1 MMNRNVAV
9 IGGGASGMMAAIA
22 AARAGA
28 YVVIFEKNDRVGKKI
43 LATGNGKCNFSNR
56 CMGAEY
62 YYGSG
67 SVRVADCLKRFG
79 TEETIQFFEQLGM
92 RIKDRNGYLYPES
105 GQAATVLDLLRRE
118 LERLQIE
125 VRTGSRAESIKKKGK
140 KLEVLAEGR
149 SSLWD
154 AVIIA
159 CGGKAA
165 PKTGSAGDGYALA
178 KKLGH
183 TICEPVPALTSL
195 LCDGDFWKGIAGVRC
210 EAKIELLVDGTVVQ
224 TQSGE
229 LQLTDY
235 GVSGIPIFQL
245 SREAAYALRT
255 HRRVSVRID
264 FMNDIS
270 EEAYRSFWRD
280 RFDRADPRQTMED
293 FMLGMLH
300 KKLTVMLLKV
310 AGIRA
315 DENCGMLS
323 AKKRETLQRLCRG
336 LTVNVR
342 AANSFEQAQVTAG
355 GIPFSEVSQELESL
369 RQPGVFFS
377 GEVLDIDGICG
388 GYNLQWAWTSGTI
401 AGEAAAGTGRDFKPK
416 RNGCERN
423 DTNQSDKASGRA
435 YRGRAAT

>member
-28 YVVIFEKNDRVGKKI
+28 SVVVFEKNDRVGKKI
-43 LATGNGKCNFSNR
+43 LATGNGRCNFSNR
-56 CMGAEY
+56 CMGPEY

-79 TEETIQFFEQLGM
+79 TKETIRFFELLGM

-105 GQAATVLDLLRRE
+105 GQASTVLDLLRRE

-125 VRTGSRAESIKKKGK
+125 VRTGSRAESIRKKGK
-140 KLEVLAEGR
+140 KLEVLAGGTA
-149 SSLWD
+149 SLWD

-165 PKTGSAGDGYALA
+165 PKTGSSGDGYVFA

-183 TICEPVPALTSL
+183 TLCEPVPALTSL
-195 LCDGDFWKGIAGVRC
+195 SCEGDFWKGIAGVRC
-210 EAKIELLVDGTVVQ
+210 EAKIELLVDKKAVQ

-235 GVSGIPIFQL
+235 GVSGIPVFQL
-245 SREAAYALRT
+245 SREAAYALRA
-255 HRRVSVRID
+255 HRRVSVQID
-264 FMNDIS
+264 FMNGLS
-270 EEAYRSFWRD
+270 EEAYRRFLQE

-300 KKLTVMLLKV
+300 KKLTFMLLKS

-315 DENCGMLS
+315 DENCRMLS
-323 AKKRETLQRLCRG
+323 AKKREALQRLCRNF
-336 LTVNVR
+336 TVNVR
-342 AANSFEQAQVTAG
+342 AAGSFEQAQATAG
-355 GIPFSEVSQELESL
+355 GVPFSEVSQELESL
-369 RQPGVFFS
+369 LQPGVFFV
-377 GEVLDIDGICG
+377 GEVLDVDGICG
-388 GYNLQWAWTSGTI
+388 GYNLQWAWTSGRI
-401 AGEAAAGTGRDFKPK
+401 AGEAAAGTGKALKPEK
-416 RNGCERN
+416 EWM
-423 DTNQSDKASGRA
+423 
-435 YRGRAAT
+435 

>member
-28 YVVIFEKNDRVGKKI
+28 SVVIFEKNDRVGKKI

-67 SVRVADCLKRFG
+67 SVRMADCLKKFG
-79 TEETIQFFEQLGM
+79 TEETVHFFERLGM

-125 VRTGSRAESIKKKGK
+125 VRTGSRAECIRRKGK
-140 KLEVLAEGR
+140 KLEVLAGG
-149 SSLWD
+149 SSSHWD

-165 PKTGSAGDGYALA
+165 PKTGSTGDGYALA

-183 TICEPVPALTSL
+183 TICEPVPALASL
-195 LCDGDFWKGIAGVRC
+195 LCEGDFWKGIAGVRC
-210 EAKIELLVDGTVVQ
+210 EAEIELLVDGKAVQ
-224 TQSGE
+224 TQNGE

-235 GVSGIPIFQL
+235 GVSGIPVFQL
-245 SREAAYALRT
+245 SREAAYALRA
-255 HRRVSVRID
+255 HRSVSIRID
-264 FMNDIS
+264 FMNGFS
-270 EEAYRSFWRD
+270 EEAYRRFWRE
-280 RFDRADPRQTMED
+280 RFDRTDPRQTMED

-300 KKLTVMLLKV
+300 KKLIFMLLKK

-315 DENCGMLS
+315 DESCGGVS
-323 AKKRETLQRLCRG
+323 AKKREELQRLCRKF
-336 LTVNVR
+336 TVKVQ

-355 GIPFSEVSQELESL
+355 GVLFSEVSQELESL
-369 RQPGVFFS
+369 LQPDVFFA
-377 GEVLDIDGICG
+377 GEVLDVDGICG
-388 GYNLQWAWTSGTI
+388 GYNLQWAWTSGRI
-401 AGEAAAGTGRDFKPK
+401 AGEAATGTGRISRPE
-416 RNGCERN
+416 RNGCKR
-423 DTNQSDKASGRA
+423 K
-435 YRGRAAT
+435 